1 MASAFAYRKEID
13 GLRAL
18 AVLPVLF
25 FHAGFEIFSGGFV
38 GVDIFFVISGYL
50 ITSII
55 LSEMQDQKFSLL
67 KFYERR
73 ARRILPA
80 LCTVIICSA
89 LAAYFIM
96 LEGQWRDFLQSG
108 ISVIF
113 FASNIFFWLEDDYFA
128 AVSEEKPLLHSWSL
142 AVEEQYYIFF
152 PIMIMALWRFGRN
165 PMLYLIGFLAAI
177 SLISAEYGSRYYPSA
192 NFYLLFGRAWEILAG
207 SMAAFYMRKPRH
219 YGGRADLLSWL
230 GLAMLCIAIFL
241 FDKETPFPSLYAA
254 LPVLGTLM
262 IIICA
267 RSDRGLG
274 TLLSNPLCVGIG
286 LISYSLYL
294 WHQPVFAF
302 GRLLVFEM
310 GWMLK
315 IGLIMVS
322 IILAMLSYYII
333 EKPARY
339 RWLKNE
345 KPRGF
350 FIKAM
355 IIPLL
360 LVAVFGLLLW
370 NHTGPLNNGKHLSYA
385 GADKQWNYVSKAGH
399 NRRIILYGDSHARQY
414 AAAIEDYTVKG
425 KYDFEL
431 MAGPACISLPDLT
444 NYYKGKISDECVGQL
459 QKLREKNQSLTQNGA
474 GDHVII
480 IAHRWGPLLSD
491 LEGNII
497 GKIDSKLDSDNPQ
510 KAQIALFTAIRKT
523 IDSFPASQKIIFI
536 GNVPAVNPPSEQME
550 RGPSRCRQYI
560 NGNCPMSF
568 TREEGEL
575 FGFNQDLRAML
586 STYPNAYYID
596 PYDSLC
602 DAEKCFVERGKTIYY
617 SDDAHLTDAGAQLI
631 ISDLKPIIDKDLK
644 QP

>member
-55 LSEMQDQKFSLL
+55 LSELQDQKFSLL

-80 LCTVIICSA
+80 LCTVILCSTF
-89 LAAYFIM
+89 AAYCIM
-96 LEGQWRDFLQSG
+96 LPEQWRDFLQSG

-152 PIMIMALWRFGRN
+152 PLMIIALWRFGRN
-165 PMLYLIGFLAAI
+165 PMLYVIGFLAAI

-207 SMAAFYMRKPRH
+207 SMAAFYMQKPRQ
-219 YGGRADLLSWL
+219 YESKDDLLAWT
-230 GLAMLCIAIFL
+230 GFAMLCIAIFI
-241 FDKETPFPSLYAA
+241 FDKETPFPSLYA
-254 LPVLGTLM
+254 LVPVLGTL
-262 IIICA
+262 IIIVCA

-274 TLLSNPLCVGIG
+274 RYLSHPIWVGVG

-310 GWMLK
+310 DWMLK
-315 IGLIMVS
+315 IALIILS
-322 IILAMLSYYII
+322 IILAILSYYII
-333 EKPARY
+333 EKPARFK
-339 RWLKNE
+339 WLKNK
-345 KPRGF
+345 KPLHF
-350 FIKAM
+350 FTKAM
-355 IIPLL
+355 IIPLA
-360 LVAVFGLLLW
+360 LVAAFGLLLW
-370 NHTGPLNNGKHLSYA
+370 NQSGPLNGGKQYSYA
-385 GADKQWNYVSKAGH
+385 GENKEWRYSNEAGH
-399 NRRIILYGDSHARQY
+399 DRRIIIYGDSHARQY
-414 AAAIEDYTVKG
+414 AAAFEDYALKE

-431 MAGPACISLPDLT
+431 LAEPACISLPDLT
-444 NYYKGKISDECVGQL
+444 NYYKGKTSDECIGQL
-459 QKLREKNQSLTQNGA
+459 QKLREKSAPSTPN
-474 GDHVII
+474 DDVII

-491 LEGNII
+491 LEGNVI
-497 GKIDSKLDSDNPQ
+497 GKVDSSLSKDNPQ
-510 KAQIALFTAIRKT
+510 RAKAALLASVRNMIE
-523 IDSFPASQKIIFI
+523 SYPASQKIIVI
-536 GNVPAVNPPSEQME
+536 GNVPAVTPSSAQMQ
-550 RGPSRCRQYI
+550 RGPARCFQYM
-560 NGNCPMSF
+560 NGDCPMSF
-568 TREEGEL
+568 PREEGEL
-575 FGFNQDLRAML
+575 SAFNKDMDKLLNRYA
-586 STYPNAYYID
+586 NAYFLN
-596 PYDSLC
+596 PYDSFC
-602 DAEKCFVERGKTIYY
+602 DDQKCYVGRDDKIYY
-617 SDDAHLTDAGAQLI
+617 SDDAHLTTSGAQIFMAQNESILAAI
-631 ISDLKPIIDKDLK
+631 LSE
-644 QP
+644 

>member
-18 AVLPVLF
+18 AVLPVIL
-25 FHAGFEIFSGGFV
+25 FHAGFEVFSGGFV

-55 LSEMQDQKFSLL
+55 LSEMQDQNFSLL

-80 LCTVIICSA
+80 LCTVILWTA
-89 LAAYFIM
+89 VAAYFIM
-96 LEGQWRDFLQSG
+96 LEEQWRDFLQSG

-165 PMLYLIGFLAAI
+165 PMLYSIGILAAI

-207 SMAAFYMRKPRH
+207 TMAAFYMQKPRP
-219 YGGRADLLSWL
+219 YESKDDLLAWL
-230 GLAMLCIAIFL
+230 GFTLLCIAIFL
-241 FDKETPFPSLYAA
+241 FDKETPFPSVYAA
-254 LPVLGTLM
+254 LPVLGTLI

-274 TLLSNPLCVGIG
+274 KLLSNPLCVGIG

-315 IGLIMVS
+315 IGLIILS
-322 IILAMLSYYII
+322 IILAILSYYSI

-339 RWLKNE
+339 AWLKDI
-345 KPRGF
+345 KPLNF

-355 IIPLL
+355 IIPLA
-360 LVAVFGLLLW
+360 LVLTFGFLLW
-370 NHTGPLNNGKHLSYA
+370 TQAGPLNNGNHHRYA
-385 GADKQWNYVSKAGH
+385 GENKPWNYANEAGH
-399 NRRIILYGDSHARQY
+399 NKRIILYGDSHARQY
-414 AAAIEDYTVKG
+414 AAAIENYAAKE
-425 KYDFEL
+425 KFDFEL
-431 MAGPACISLPDLT
+431 IAGPACLALPDLT
-444 NYYKGKISDECVGQL
+444 NYYKGAISADCISQLHILKDKIHRLAKDKSNE
-459 QKLREKNQSLTQNGA
+459 NI
-474 GDHVII
+474 II
-480 IAHRWGPLLSD
+480 IAHRWGPLLSN
-491 LEGNII
+491 LEGKVI
-497 GKIDSKLDSDNPQ
+497 GKIDSSLSKDNPQ
-510 KAQIALFTAIRKT
+510 KAQAALFASLRKM
-523 IDSFPASQKIIFI
+523 IDSFPASQKLIFI
-536 GNVPAVNPPSEQME
+536 GNVPAVTPLSEQME
-550 RGPSRCRQYI
+550 QGPARCFQFI

-568 TREEGEL
+568 AREKGEL

-586 STYPNAYYID
+586 KAYPKAYFLD
-596 PYDSLC
+596 PYDSFC
-602 DAEKCFVERGKTIYY
+602 DDEICYAGRNDEIYY
-617 SDDAHLTDAGAQLI
+617 SDDAHLTASAAHIFMARETPILDAI
-631 ISDLKPIIDKDLK
+631 IEK
-644 QP
+644 

>member
-89 LAAYFIM
+89 IAAYCIM
-96 LEGQWRDFLQSG
+96 LPEQWRDFLQSG

-152 PIMIMALWRFGRN
+152 PLLVIALWRFGKN
-165 PMLYLIGFLAAI
+165 PMLYVIGLLALL
-177 SLISAEYGSRYYPSA
+177 SLISAEYGSRHYPSA

-207 SMAAFYMRKPRH
+207 SMAAFYLQQTNYEGKLYDR
-219 YGGRADLLSWL
+219 LSWL
-230 GLAMLCIAIFL
+230 GFSLLCVAIFI
-241 FDKETPFPSLYAA
+241 FDKDTPFPSLYT
-254 LPVLGTLM
+254 LVPVIGTLI

-267 RSDRGLG
+267 RSDRGFG
-274 TLLSNPLCVGIG
+274 KILSHQLWVGVG

-310 GWMLK
+310 GWVLK
-315 IGLIMVS
+315 SGLIILS
-322 IILAMLSYYII
+322 IILACLSYYII

-339 RWLKNE
+339 AWLKGT
-345 KPRGF
+345 KPMYLLMN
-350 FIKAM
+350 AM
-355 IIPLL
+355 IIPLI
-360 LVAVFGLLLW
+360 LVLAFGFILW
-370 NHTGPLNNGKHLSYA
+370 KQVEPLNGGSKYAYA
-385 GADKQWNYVSKAGH
+385 GENEEWNYVNEAGH
-399 NRRIILYGDSHARQY
+399 NKRFILYGDSHARQY
-414 AAAIEDYTVKG
+414 ASMFEDYAINAN
-425 KYDFEL
+425 YDFEL
-431 MAGPACISLPDLT
+431 MAGPACLSLPDLT
-444 NYYKGKISDECVGQL
+444 NYYKGQISSECIAQY
-459 QKLREKNQSLTQNGA
+459 QKLKNKAQAPPKREDADN
-474 GDHVII
+474 II
-480 IAHRWGPLLSD
+480 VIAHRWGPLLSD

-497 GKIDSKLDSDNPQ
+497 GKIHSQSNKDNPQ
-510 KAQIALFTAIRKT
+510 KAKDALFDSLRKMMAE
-523 IDSFPASQKIIFI
+523 FPTRQKFIFI
-536 GNVPAVNPPSEQME
+536 GNVPAVTPSSTPMG
-550 RGPSRCRQYI
+550 RGPAKCLQYI
-560 NGNCPMSF
+560 NVNCPMSF
-568 TREEGEL
+568 PREEGEL
-575 FGFNQDLRAML
+575 FVLNQEMRLLLNA
-586 STYPNAYYID
+586 YPNAYFLD
-596 PYDSLC
+596 PYDSFC
-602 DAEKCFVERGKTIYY
+602 DDEKCYVGRENDIYY
-617 SDDAHLTDAGAQLI
+617 SDDAHLTVSATRTLMEQEQLRLDAI
-631 ISDLKPIIDKDLK
+631 IKK
-644 QP
+644 

>member
-89 LAAYFIM
+89 IAAYCVM
-96 LEGQWRDFLQSG
+96 LPEQWRDFLQSG

-152 PIMIMALWRFGRN
+152 PLLVIALWRFGRN
-165 PMLYLIGFLAAI
+165 PMLYVIGFLALL
-177 SLISAEYGSRYYPSA
+177 SLISAEYGSRHYPSA

-207 SMAAFYMRKPRH
+207 SIAAFYLQKTNH
-219 YGGRADLLSWL
+219 DGRLYDRLSWL
-230 GLAMLCIAIFL
+230 GFILLCVAIFI
-241 FDKETPFPSLYAA
+241 FDKDTPFPSLYA
-254 LPVLGTLM
+254 LVPVIGTLI
-262 IIICA
+262 IIICT
-267 RSDRGLG
+267 RSDRGFG
-274 TLLSNPLCVGIG
+274 KILSHPLWVGVG

-310 GWMLK
+310 GWTLK
-315 IGLIMVS
+315 IALITIS
-322 IILAMLSYYII
+322 IILACLSYYII
-333 EKPARY
+333 EKPARHA
-339 RWLKNE
+339 WLKGA
-345 KPRGF
+345 KPMHLLMN
-350 FIKAM
+350 AM
-355 IIPLL
+355 IIPFA
-360 LVAVFGLLLW
+360 LVLAFGFMLW
-370 NHTGPLNNGKHLSYA
+370 QQVEPLNGGSKYAYA
-385 GADKQWNYVSKAGH
+385 GENKPWNYGNEAAN
-399 NRRIILYGDSHARQY
+399 NRAIFLYGDSHARQY
-414 AAAIEDYTVKG
+414 ASIFENYAADE

-431 MAGPACISLPDLT
+431 IAGPACLSLPGLT
-444 NYYKGKISDECVGQL
+444 NYYNGEISSECIAQY
-459 QKLREKNQSLTQNGA
+459 QKLKDKVQALPAKKHDDNI
-474 GDHVII
+474 II

-497 GKIDSKLDSDNPQ
+497 GKVDSQSAKDNPQ
-510 KAQIALFTAIRKT
+510 KAKDALFASIRKMMT
-523 IDSFPASQKIIFI
+523 EFPASQKLIFI
-536 GNVPAVNPPSEQME
+536 GNVPAVTPSSEQMKH
-550 RGPSRCRQYI
+550 GPARCFQYI
-560 NGNCPMSF
+560 NADCPMQFS
-568 TREEGEL
+568 RKEGEL
-575 FGFNQDLRAML
+575 FALNREIRTLLNA
-586 STYPNAYYID
+586 YPNAYFFD
-596 PYDSLC
+596 PYNSFC
-602 DAEKCFVERGKTIYY
+602 DDKKCYVGRKNDIYY
-617 SDDAHLTDAGAQLI
+617 SDDSHLTASATHIFMAQEKSKLDTI
-631 ISDLKPIIDKDLK
+631 LKK
-644 QP
+644 